1 MARRIGSSK
10 REAERRIMDALQIRM
25 SARMECAMSNALAQD
40 YAQAAAKIERYE
52 PFTVS
57 GESTGRILL
66 AGWDTAAQTFG
77 NRLLDQI
84 GKRHGGMERKELI
97 SGVFRASFLAF
108 AKEWVATKVTQIN
121 RTTEEQIRD
130 LITRGEQE
138 GAGVDVIARTIRQ
151 NTPQMSRLRSHV
163 IARTETH
170 MASGWANQ
178 TAAEE
183 SGIDLVKEWC
193 SSADDRTR
201 ETHRE
206 ADGQRVPLS
215 MSFNVGGYALKF
227 PGDPAAPAAE
237 SVMCRCQSLMVE
249 P

>member
-1 MARRIGSSK
+1 MGRRIGSSN
-10 REAERRIMDALQIRM
+10 REAERRIMDALQIRL
-25 SARMECAMSNALAQD
+25 SARMERAMANALAQD
-40 YAQAAAKIERYE
+40 YAQAADKIERYE

-84 GKRHGGMERKELI
+84 GKRHGSMERKELI
-97 SGVFRASFLAF
+97 SGVFRAAFLAF
-108 AKEWVATKVTQIN
+108 ARDWIATKVTQIN
-121 RTTEEQIRD
+121 STTEEQIRD
-130 LITRGEQE
+130 LIIRGEQE

-151 NTPQMSRLRSHV
+151 NIPHMSRLRSHV

-170 MASGWANQ
+170 MAAGWANQ

-183 SGIDLVKEWC
+183 SGIELVKEWC
-193 SSADDRTR
+193 SSSDDRTR
-201 ETHRE
+201 ETHME
-206 ADGQRVPLS
+206 ADGQRVPLA
-215 MSFNVGGYALKF
+215 MSFNVGGHGLEF
-227 PGDPAAPAAE
+227 PGDPNGPAE
-237 SVMCRCQSLMVE
+237 EVIMCRCQSLMVE

>member
-1 MARRIGSSK
+1 MARRIGSSN
-10 REAERRIMDALQIRM
+10 REAERRIMDALQIRL
-25 SARMECAMSNALAQD
+25 SARMERAMASALAQD
-40 YAQAAAKIERYE
+40 YAQAADKIERYE
-52 PFTVS
+52 PFTVA

-84 GKRHGGMERKELI
+84 GKRHGSMERKEYI
-97 SGVFRASFLAF
+97 SGVFRAAFLAF
-108 AKEWVATKVTQIN
+108 ATNWVATKVTQIN

-130 LITRGEQE
+130 IIAQGEQE

-151 NTPQMSRLRSHV
+151 NMPQMSRLRSHV

-170 MASGWANQ
+170 MAANWANQ

-183 SGIDLVKEWC
+183 SGIELVKEWC

-201 ETHRE
+201 EDHE
-206 ADGQRVPLS
+206 YADGQTVPLA
-215 MSFNVGGYALKF
+215 MPFNVGGYELRY
-227 PGDPAAPAAE
+227 PGDPNGPAE
-237 SVMCRCQSLMVE
+237 QVILCRCQSLMVE

>member
-1 MARRIGSSK
+1 MARRIGSSN
-10 REAERRIMDALQIRM
+10 REAERRIMDALQIRLG
-25 SARMECAMSNALAQD
+25 ARMERAMANALAQD
-40 YAQAAAKIERYE
+40 YAQAADKIERYE

-84 GKRHGGMERKELI
+84 GKRHGSMERKELI

-108 AKEWVATKVTQIN
+108 ATDWIATKVTQIN
-121 RTTEEQIRD
+121 RTTEDQIRD
-130 LITRGEQE
+130 LVIRGEQE
-138 GAGVDVIARTIRQ
+138 GAGVEAIARAIRQ

-170 MASGWANQ
+170 MAAGWANQ

-183 SGIDLVKEWC
+183 SGIELVKEWC

-201 ETHRE
+201 ETHME
-206 ADGQRVPLS
+206 ADGQRVPLA
-215 MSFNVGGYALKF
+215 MSFNVGGYALEF
-227 PGDPAAPAAE
+227 PGDPNGPADQ
-237 SVMCRCQSLMVE
+237 VILCRCQSLMVE

>member
-1 MARRIGSSK
+1 MERRIGSSN
-10 REAERRIMDALQIRM
+10 REAERRIMDALQIRL
-25 SARMECAMSNALAQD
+25 SARMERAMTNALAQD
-40 YAQAAAKIERYE
+40 YAQAADKIERYE

-57 GESTGRILL
+57 GENTGRILL

-84 GKRHGGMERKELI
+84 GKRHGSMERKEFI
-97 SGVFRASFLAF
+97 SGVFRAAFLAF
-108 AKEWVATKVTQIN
+108 ATNWVATKVTQIN

-130 LITRGEQE
+130 LITQGEQE
-138 GAGVDVIARTIRQ
+138 GAGVEEIARAIRQ
-151 NTPQMSRLRSHV
+151 NMPQMSRLRSHV

-170 MASGWANQ
+170 MAASWANQ

-183 SGIDLVKEWC
+183 SGIELVKEWC

-201 ETHRE
+201 ETHIE

-215 MSFNVGGYALKF
+215 MSFNVGGYSLMY
-227 PGDPAAPAAE
+227 PGDPTAPAAE
-237 SVMCRCQSLMVE
+237 TVMCRCQSLMVE

>member
-1 MARRIGSSK
+1 MARRIGSSN
-10 REAERRIMDALQIRM
+10 REAERRLMDALQIRL
-25 SARMECAMSNALAQD
+25 SARMERAMANALAKD
-40 YAQAAAKIERYE
+40 YAQAADKIERYE

-84 GKRHGGMERKELI
+84 GKRHGSMERKELI

-108 AKEWVATKVTQIN
+108 ASDWIATKVTQIN
-121 RTTEEQIRD
+121 RTTEDQIRE
-130 LITRGEQE
+130 LVTRGEQE
-138 GAGVDVIARTIRQ
+138 GAGVDVIARAIRQ
-151 NTPQMSRLRSHV
+151 NMPQMSRLRSHV

-170 MASGWANQ
+170 MAASWANQ

-183 SGIDLVKEWC
+183 SGIELVKEWC

-201 ETHRE
+201 EDHSE
-206 ADGQRVPLS
+206 ADRQTVPLD
-215 MSFNVGGYALKF
+215 MPFEVGGWPLLY
-227 PGDPAAPAAE
+227 PGDPNGPAAQVV
-237 SVMCRCQSLMVE
+237 SCRCQSLFVE